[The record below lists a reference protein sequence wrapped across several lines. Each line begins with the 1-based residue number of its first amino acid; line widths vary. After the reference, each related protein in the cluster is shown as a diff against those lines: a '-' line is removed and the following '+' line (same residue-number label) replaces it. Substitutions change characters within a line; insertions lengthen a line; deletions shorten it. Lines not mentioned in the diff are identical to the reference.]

1 MTDPLIAPSILA
13 ADFSRLNEAL
23 VAVDNAGADWIH
35 VDVMDGHFVPNLT
48 FGPPVIKSIR
58 GSTKLPF
65 DVHLMI
71 EKPELSIEQYAKAG
85 ADRITVHAEACPH
98 LHRTLSQIKECGAK
112 SGVALNP
119 STPASA
125 IDHVLHLTDMVLVMT
140 VNPGFGGQAYIPT
153 MLDKIRS
160 IRNKAQE
167 LGLSDLHI
175 QVDGGISAA
184 TIAEVA
190 EAGADVFVAGSAIFK
205 SSDYA
210 QTIAQMRQLATPK

>member
-1 MTDPLIAPSILA
+1 MTNPLIAPSILA

-48 FGPPVIKSIR
+48 FGPPVIKAIR
-58 GSTKLPF
+58 DSTKLPF

-98 LHRTLSQIKECGAK
+98 LHRTLSQITECGAK

-153 MLDKIRS
+153 MLDKIRA
-160 IRNKAQE
+160 IRNKAEE

-190 EAGADVFVAGSAIFK
+190 QAGADVFVAGSAIFK
-205 SSDYA
+205 SQDYA
-210 QTIAQMRQLATPK
+210 QTIAQMRQLATL

>member
-1 MTDPLIAPSILA
+1 MTNPLIAPSILA
-13 ADFSRLNEAL
+13 ADFSHLNEAL

-35 VDVMDGHFVPNLT
+35 LDVMDGHFVPNLT
-48 FGPPVIKSIR
+48 FGPPVIKAIR
-58 GSTKLPF
+58 DSTKLPF

-98 LHRTLSQIKECGAK
+98 LHRTLSQITECGAK

-153 MLDKIRS
+153 MLDKIRA
-160 IRNKAQE
+160 IRNKAEE
-167 LGLSDLHI
+167 LGLSNLHI
-175 QVDGGISAA
+175 QVDGGISAT

-190 EAGADVFVAGSAIFK
+190 QAGADVFVAGSAIFK
-205 SSDYA
+205 SQDYA
-210 QTIAQMRQLATPK
+210 QTIAQMRQLATL